1 MEVGGEF
8 VGDVSKESSAGQR
21 YHSQGQSAIYPSD
34 SQHCRFCI
42 NSSVLAPSEDD
53 QFYKPRT
60 RWQMPRVFGKS
71 SSVLAPFEDDR
82 FYKPRTRWQMPR
94 CHAFGVLLTICFI
107 GSVRAQCGVP
117 SVSVECSAG
126 RWLDISTGNPFQCM
140 KCTPISC
147 RLQSSPTGGDTIS
160 HGTLSVVP
168 TSGRL
173 DNVDKDGSDH
183 VVFGAMVY

>member
-1 MEVGGEF
+1 MEVGGDF
-8 VGDVSKESSAGQR
+8 VGDGSKESSAGQR

-34 SQHCRFCI
+34 SQHCRFWI

-53 QFYKPRT
+53 Q
-60 RWQMPRVFGKS
+60 
-71 SSVLAPFEDDR
+71 

-117 SVSVECSAG
+117 SVSAECSAG
-126 RWLDISTGNPFQCM
+126 RWLDISTGDPFQCT

-160 HGTLSVVP
+160 HGTLAVVP

-173 DNVDKDGSDH
+173 DNVDKDDSDH

>member
-1 MEVGGEF
+1 MIAHAAAAHM
-8 VGDVSKESSAGQR
+8 SAYDDNPRAQARAILGTRGRQS
-21 YHSQGQSAIYPSD
+21 HSHILDPKP
-34 SQHCRFCI
+34 
-42 NSSVLAPSEDD
+42 LA
-53 QFYKPRT
+53 
-60 RWQMPRVFGKS
+60 RWWLQ
-71 SSVLAPFEDDR
+71 
-82 FYKPRTRWQMPR
+82 RWQMPR

-117 SVSVECSAG
+117 SVSAECSAG
-126 RWLDISTGNPFQCM
+126 RWLDISTGDPFQCT